1 MGTITDADKAEFDF
15 FTKATG
21 LSKAGDSI
29 HVCIPKETK
38 DGLVAQQK
46 ADNTP
51 DHIKKDGFDVKVYCD
66 QASLLTWK
74 NTALLA
80 SAAVLMQSALI

>member
-1 MGTITDADKAEFDF
+1 MTDAEKAEFDV
-15 FTKATG
+15 FTKETG
-21 LSKAGDSI
+21 LSKAGDSV
-29 HVCIPKETK
+29 HVCIPKETIEF
-38 DGLVAQQK
+38 LVAQQK